1 MESVRTKL
9 IIDRLEGD
17 FAIYEKEDR
26 TALYLNRRELLIDAK
41 EGDVL
46 IVDDGNIKVE
56 TARMC
61 S

>member
-9 IIDRLEGD
+9 IIDRLEGA

>member
-1 MESVRTKL
+1 
-9 IIDRLEGD
+9 LEGA

>member
-1 MESVRTKL
+1 LESVRTKL
-9 IIDRLEGD
+9 IIDRFEGD
-17 FAIYEKEDR
+17 FVICEKEDR